1 MWLEKLKIEGKF
13 QEKPQ
18 IRGYCYFETRKV
30 YFHDS
35 FHLVYLH
42 GGWEK

>member
-18 IRGYCYFETRKV
+18 IRGYFYFETKKYTLMIV
-30 YFHDS
+30 
-35 FHLVYLH
+35 LI
-42 GGWEK
+42 